1 MNLTKNFIPYLLL
14 FLILPIVLK
23 LFGFISLSYSVIFS
37 FVFLLSGLGIVFL
50 SFSSD
55 RKLTLFLGTQLFF
68 AGIFISL
75 TEKFLF
81 NNLSN
86 IYIPAVILSVGFG
99 FLFLFMNDFKN
110 KKFLLIAILLILTT
124 IIMTFNNDR
133 ITIITLVD
141 SFVEIAEEFWLL
153 ILLAGLAFTIYL
165 IDKRKS

>member
-1 MNLTKNFIPYLLL
+1 
-14 FLILPIVLK
+14 
-23 LFGFISLSYSVIFS
+23 
-37 FVFLLSGLGIVFL
+37 
-50 SFSSD
+50 
-55 RKLTLFLGTQLFF
+55 LTLFLGTQLFF